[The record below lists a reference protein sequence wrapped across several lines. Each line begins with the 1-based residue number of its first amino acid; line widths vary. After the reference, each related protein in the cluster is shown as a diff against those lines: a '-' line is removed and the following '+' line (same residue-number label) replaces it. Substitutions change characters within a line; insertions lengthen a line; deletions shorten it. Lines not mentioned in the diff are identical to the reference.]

1 MPSNSLTFTV
11 TPLASSNG
19 PSSAGSA
26 WSHQTSA
33 LSSAAPTGVEAMA
46 ATAVHGDDCDDPEP
60 APAYG

>member
-1 MPSNSLTFTV
+1 MPSYSLTFTV

-33 LSSAAPTGVEAMA
+33 LSLAAPAGVEAMA
-46 ATAVHGDDCDDPEP
+46 ADRGENGDDPGP
-60 APAYG
+60 APAHG